1 MGTSTCRITDIGVGV
16 CACHPPAPPIPTIGM
31 LITGAATV
39 TDDMFMTSRVT
50 DVIIHMCGHP
60 SLMITG
66 SMTVEKEAFASSRI
80 ADLYVGCVIGL
91 TITGSPLVSD
101 E

>member
-1 MGTSTCRITDIGVGV
+1 MGTATSRITDIGVGV
-16 CACHPPAPPIPTIGM
+16 CFCHPIPIPTIGM

-39 TDDMFMTSRVT
+39 TDDMFMSSRVT
-50 DVIIHMCGHP
+50 DILIHVCGHP

-66 SMTVEKEAFASSRI
+66 SSLVEKESFASSRI

-91 TITGSPLVSD
+91 TITGSPLVLD